1 MLDRF
6 LKFER
11 LYLELLNILKDYED
25 VAYGSY
31 FRSSSD
37 FNKIPAYGTGKVS
50 DNTYKQVERRLTLPR
65 TIDRKLKEY
74 RRLHKLL
81 LRYVF
86 ELRKRGKKDKV
97 LADVLFYRFIKHMS
111 IKDTANLC
119 NISLRRC
126 YRLLDDFKKGKR
138 GV

>member
-1 MLDRF
+1 MLERF

-11 LYLELLNILKDYED
+11 LYLELLNILKVYED
-25 VAYGSY
+25 TAYGSY

-37 FNKIPAYGTGKVS
+37 FNKTPTYGTGKVS
-50 DNTYKQVERRLTLPR
+50 DNTFTQVERRLTLPR

-74 RRLHKLL
+74 RRLHRLL

-86 ELRKRGKKDKV
+86 ELRKKDKV
-97 LADVLFYRFIKHMS
+97 LADILFYRYIKHMN
-111 IKDTANLC
+111 IKDVSMLC
-119 NISLRRC
+119 GVSLRRC
-126 YRLLDDFKKGKR
+126 YRLLEEFKKGKR